1 MTKAKLPPEEGNFW
15 DCAES
20 LCLMQSGALT
30 GASSSGQGLLVA
42 TRGLGAGRHFPTAR
56 AE

>member
-20 LCLMQSGALT
+20 LCLMHPGALT

-42 TRGLGAGRHFPTAR
+42 SRGLGTGRHFPTVR